1 MNVALLKLDEPLWED
16 IKDGKKYVEIR
27 KINKDY
33 IQCMYD
39 IEYIGLNTKE
49 YLGNVRCI
57 GKLYK
62 TPLTL
67 LNDGTT
73 KHIPT
78 LDFIEEHYMDED
90 VLIQFT
96 ISYEGG
102 V

>member
-1 MNVALLKLDEPLWED
+1 MIGVGLLKLDELLWED
-16 IKDGKKYVEIR
+16 IKQGKKYVEIR

-49 YLGNVRCI
+49 YLGKVRCI

-73 KHIPT
+73 KHQPT
-78 LDFIEEHYMDED
+78 LDFIEQHYFNED
-90 VLIQFT
+90 ILIQFT
-96 ISYEGG
+96 ILYEG
-102 V
+102 